1 MSQIQHNPDATPQ
14 NPLAPVQTGTAP
26 PAREGRRPSFDFFS
40 ADIWRR
46 FWAIASPYWRED
58 ERRKAWGF
66 LIVLVG
72 MLLAETQIAV
82 LLNEQAGEMTSAL
95 AARDA
100 DRFWQAIVYC
110 LIVVAVFVPTRS
122 LYYFV
127 RDTLGNHWRRWLS
140 ERLLGRYFQNQR
152 FYELTADSSIDN
164 PDQRIAEDVNTFT
177 QRSLYFLLIGLG
189 SLMQLV
195 AFSWV
200 LWQIS
205 HLLVYVLV
213 VYTAVGT
220 WLTVRV
226 FGAPLMRL
234 NFFQLKR
241 EADFRFSLV
250 RVRENAESIAFYR
263 GEQAELKQ
271 VRGRFA
277 GALRNYQRLLRQQLN
292 LNFFQQAYNQIA
304 IILPNILIA
313 NLVLSGDL
321 EVGQAIKAAGAFL
334 AVLGAVSI
342 IIDNFEGLSRFT
354 AGIERI
360 HGLLAALPARPGE
373 GGADAAEPAPLPR
386 RRRHTIATR
395 EAPELR
401 LQGVT
406 LNTPDGSRVL
416 VRGLSFTLH
425 KGDGLLIV
433 GESGSGKSSL
443 LRAIAGLWRAGEGRI
458 ERPPVSGSMF
468 LPQRPYMQVGSLRS
482 QLLYPQFDRA
492 VDDAA
497 LLQALHDV
505 NLPEL
510 AARSGGLDTEVDWAK
525 TLSLG
530 EQQRLAFA
538 RVLITQPRFVILDE
552 ATSALDR
559 ANEARLYQR
568 LLDAEVTLIS
578 IAHRAAVLDYH
589 THVLE
594 LTGNGGWQ
602 LHQADSFTF
611 DDGAPPAQRAAAGS
625 EGDTAPAAAAV
636 AAAGAPAA
644 DARQPAPGAPPRQ
657 PAAGA
662 PRAAAAPS
670 ADAGGGAAG
679 APGAAPPS
687 TTATA
692 IA

>member
-1 MSQIQHNPDATPQ
+1 MSQLDHNPDATPQ
-14 NPLAPVQTGTAP
+14 NPAARVQTGTAA
-26 PAREGRRPSFDFFS
+26 PARDRRRPSFDFF
-40 ADIWRR
+40 APEVWQR
-46 FWAIASPYWRED
+46 FWAIASPYWREG
-58 ERRKAWGF
+58 EKGKAWGF
-66 LIVLVG
+66 LILLIA

-82 LLNEQAGEMTSAL
+82 MLNDQAGEMTSAL
-95 AARDA
+95 AERNGE
-100 DRFWQAIVYC
+100 RFWHAIMVC

-140 ERLLGRYFQNQR
+140 ERLLGRYFLNQR
-152 FYELTADSSIDN
+152 FYELTAESSIDN

-200 LWQIS
+200 LWSIS
-205 HLLVYVLV
+205 HTLVYVLV
-213 VYTAVGT
+213 AYTALGT
-220 WLTVRV
+220 WLTVKV

-271 VRGRFA
+271 VRGRFK

-313 NLVLSGDL
+313 NLVLSGQL

-360 HGLLAALPARPGE
+360 HGLLAALPAQPGE
-373 GGADAAEPAPLPR
+373 SDEAVAAEPPPLPR
-386 RRRHTIATR
+386 RRRHTIETT
-395 EAPELR
+395 EAPELS

-406 LNTPDGSRVL
+406 LNTPDGKREL
-416 VRGLSFTLH
+416 VRDLSFTLH

-443 LRAIAGLWRAGEGRI
+443 LRAIAGLWPYAEGTVS
-458 ERPPVSGSMF
+458 RPVEGQSLF
-468 LPQRPYMQVGSLRS
+468 LPQKPYLPLGTLR
-482 QLLYPQFDRA
+482 
-492 VDDAA
+492 
-497 LLQALHDV
+497 QALYYPAATQPDGSAEQASETAEAIDV
-505 NLPEL
+505 LRRCQLGHL
-510 AARSGGLDTEVDWAK
+510 ASRIDDEADWGHS
-525 TLSLG
+525 LSLG
-530 EQQRLAFA
+530 EQQRLAIGRA
-538 RVLITQPRFVILDE
+538 LVNRPQVLFLDE
-552 ATSALDR
+552 ASSAMDEGLEH
-559 ANEARLYQR
+559 AMYQ
-568 LLDAEVTLIS
+568 LLRDSLPDSVLIS
-578 IAHRAAVLDYH
+578 VGHRSTLLEFHTQELEVLGEGKWR
-589 THVLE
+589 TQPL
-594 LTGNGGWQ
+594 G
-602 LHQADSFTF
+602 
-611 DDGAPPAQRAAAGS
+611 AAA
-625 EGDTAPAAAAV
+625 
-636 AAAGAPAA
+636 
-644 DARQPAPGAPPRQ
+644 
-657 PAAGA
+657 
-662 PRAAAAPS
+662 S
-670 ADAGGGAAG
+670 A
-679 APGAAPPS
+679 
-687 TTATA
+687 
-692 IA
+692 

>member
-1 MSQIQHNPDATPQ
+1 MSQLDHNPDATPQ
-14 NPLAPVQTGTAP
+14 NPAARVQTGTAA
-26 PAREGRRPSFDFFS
+26 PARDRRRPSFDFF
-40 ADIWRR
+40 APEVWQR
-46 FWAIASPYWRED
+46 FWAIASPYWREG
-58 ERRKAWGF
+58 EKGKAWGF
-66 LIVLVG
+66 LILLIA

-82 LLNEQAGEMTSAL
+82 MLNDQAGEMTSAL
-95 AARDA
+95 AERNGE
-100 DRFWQAIVYC
+100 RFWHAIMVC

-140 ERLLGRYFQNQR
+140 ERLLGRYFLNQR
-152 FYELTADSSIDN
+152 FYELTAESSIDN

-200 LWQIS
+200 LWSIS
-205 HLLVYVLV
+205 HTLVYVLV
-213 VYTAVGT
+213 AYTALGT
-220 WLTVRV
+220 WLTVKV

-271 VRGRFA
+271 VRGRFK

-292 LNFFQQAYNQIA
+292 LNFFQQTYNQIA

-313 NLVLSGDL
+313 NLVLSGQL

-360 HGLLAALPARPGE
+360 HGLLAALPAQPGE
-373 GGADAAEPAPLPR
+373 SDEAVAAEPPPLPR
-386 RRRHTIATR
+386 RRRHTIQTT
-395 EAPELR
+395 EAPELS

-406 LNTPDGSRVL
+406 LNTPDGKREL
-416 VRGLSFTLH
+416 VRDLSFTLH

-443 LRAIAGLWRAGEGRI
+443 LRAIAGLWN
-458 ERPPVSGSMF
+458 SGSGMVQHPPIEDMFF
-468 LPQRPYMQVGSLRS
+468 LPQRPYMQSGTLRS
-482 QLLYPQFDRA
+482 QIVYPAATTELADERLLE
-492 VDDAA
+492 
-497 LLQALHDV
+497 LLQAVHL
-505 NLPEL
+505 ETL
-510 AARSGGLDTEVDWAK
+510 AERVGGLDAVHDWEK
-525 TLSLG
+525 LLSTG

-538 RVLITQPRFVILDE
+538 RVLACSPRMVILDE
-552 ATSALDR
+552 ATSALDS
-559 ANEARLYQR
+559 ANETALYQR
-568 LLDAEVTLIS
+568 LRESGVTLVS
-578 IAHRAAVLDYH
+578 IAHRHAVLQYH
-589 THVLE
+589 SHVLE
-594 LTGNGGWQ
+594 
-602 LHQADSFTF
+602 FK
-611 DDGAPPAQRAAAGS
+611 DDGAW
-625 EGDTAPAAAAV
+625 
-636 AAAGAPAA
+636 
-644 DARQPAPGAPPRQ
+644 
-657 PAAGA
+657 
-662 PRAAAAPS
+662 
-670 ADAGGGAAG
+670 
-679 APGAAPPS
+679 
-687 TTATA
+687 
-692 IA
+692 

>member
-1 MSQIQHNPDATPQ
+1 MSHIEHNPDATPQ
-14 NPLAPVQTGTAP
+14 NPAAPVQTGTAA
-26 PAREGRRPSFDFFS
+26 PARDRQRPSFDFF
-40 ADIWRR
+40 APDVWRR
-46 FWAIASPYWRED
+46 FWAIASPYWREG

-66 LIVLVG
+66 LIVLIV
-72 MLLAETQIAV
+72 MLLAETQISV
-82 LLNEQAGEMTSAL
+82 MLNNQAGEMTSAL
-95 AARDA
+95 AARDS
-100 DRFWQAIVYC
+100 DRFWHAIMIC

-140 ERLLGRYFQNQR
+140 ERLLGRYFHDRR
-152 FYELTADSSIDN
+152 FYELTAEASIDN

-205 HLLVYVLV
+205 HMLVYVLV
-213 VYTAVGT
+213 AYTAVGT
-220 WLTVRV
+220 WLTVKV

-250 RVRENAESIAFYR
+250 RVRENAESIAFHR

-271 VRGRFA
+271 VRGRFK

-313 NLVLSGDL
+313 NLVLSGEL

-360 HGLLAALPARPGE
+360 HGLLSALPAKPGE
-373 GGADAAEPAPLPR
+373 AGDSAQAEPAPVPR
-386 RRRHTIATR
+386 RRRATIATS
-395 EAPELR
+395 EAPELS

-406 LNTPDGSRVL
+406 LKTPDGKREL
-416 VRGLSFTLH
+416 VRDLSFTLQ

-443 LRAIAGLWRAGEGRI
+443 LRAIAGLWRAGHGSIR
-458 ERPPVSGSMF
+458 RPPVADSMF

-482 QLLYPQFDRA
+482 QLLYPQFDREVEDA
-492 VDDAA
+492 V

-505 NLPEL
+505 NLPDL
-510 AARSGGLDTEVDWAK
+510 AERSGGLDAEVDWAK

-568 LLDAEVTLIS
+568 LLDADVTLIS
-578 IAHRAAVLDYH
+578 IAHRAAVLAWH

-594 LTGNGGWQ
+594 LTGAGRWQ
-602 LHQADSFTF
+602 LHEADGFSF
-611 DDGAPPAQRAAAGS
+611 DGEIPARHADPNTVALTA
-625 EGDTAPAAAAV
+625 APA
-636 AAAGAPAA
+636 
-644 DARQPAPGAPPRQ
+644 
-657 PAAGA
+657 
-662 PRAAAAPS
+662 
-670 ADAGGGAAG
+670 
-679 APGAAPPS
+679 
-687 TTATA
+687 
-692 IA
+692 

>member
-1 MSQIQHNPDATPQ
+1 MSQIEHNPDATPQ
-14 NPLAPVQTGTAP
+14 NPAAPVQTGTVP
-26 PAREGRRPSFDFFS
+26 PARDRQRPSFDFFS
-40 ADIWRR
+40 PHVWRR
-46 FWAIASPYWRED
+46 FWAIASPYWREG

-66 LIVLVG
+66 LIVLIV
-72 MLLAETQIAV
+72 MLLAETQISV
-82 LLNEQAGEMTSAL
+82 MLNNQAGEMTSAL
-95 AARDA
+95 AARDG
-100 DRFWQAIVYC
+100 DRFWHAIMIC

-140 ERLLGRYFQNQR
+140 ERLLGRYFHNQR
-152 FYELTADSSIDN
+152 FYELTGDNSIDN

-205 HLLVYVLV
+205 HMLVYVLV

-220 WLTVRV
+220 WLTVKV

-271 VRGRFA
+271 VRGRFK

-360 HGLLAALPARPGE
+360 HGLLTALPPKPGE
-373 GGADAAEPAPLPR
+373 ASEVAAAEPAPLPR
-386 RRRHTIATR
+386 RRRHTIQTS
-395 EAPELR
+395 EAPTLS

-406 LNTPDGSRVL
+406 LNTPDGKREL
-416 VRGLSFTLH
+416 VRDLSFTLQ

-443 LRAIAGLWRAGEGRI
+443 LRAIAGLWRAGQGSIR
-458 ERPPVSGSMF
+458 RPPVADSMF

-482 QLLYPQFDRA
+482 QLLYPQFDRDM
-492 VDDAA
+492 DDET
-497 LLQALHDV
+497 LLQALRDV

-510 AARSGGLDTEVDWAK
+510 AERSGGLDAEVDWAK

-559 ANEARLYQR
+559 SNEARLYQR
-568 LLDAEVTLIS
+568 LLDADVTLIS

-594 LTGNGGWQ
+594 LTGGGRWQ
-602 LHQADSFTF
+602 LHQAEHFSF
-611 DDGAPPAQRAAAGS
+611 DEGEAAAEVPAVGPQPLS
-625 EGDTAPAAAAV
+625 AAA
-636 AAAGAPAA
+636 
-644 DARQPAPGAPPRQ
+644 
-657 PAAGA
+657 
-662 PRAAAAPS
+662 
-670 ADAGGGAAG
+670 
-679 APGAAPPS
+679 
-687 TTATA
+687 
-692 IA
+692 

>member
-1 MSQIQHNPDATPQ
+1 MCAGQ
-14 NPLAPVQTGTAP
+14 
-26 PAREGRRPSFDFFS
+26 
-40 ADIWRR
+40 
-46 FWAIASPYWRED
+46 
-58 ERRKAWGF
+58 
-66 LIVLVG
+66 
-72 MLLAETQIAV
+72 QIAV
-82 LLNEQAGEMTSAL
+82 MLNEQAGEMTSAL
-95 AARDA
+95 AARDGG
-100 DRFWQAIVYC
+100 RFWHAIVVC

-140 ERLLGRYFQNQR
+140 ERLLGRYFHNQR
-152 FYELTADSSIDN
+152 FYELTSNDTVDN

-200 LWQIS
+200 LWSIS
-205 HLLVYVLV
+205 HTLVYVLV
-213 VYTAVGT
+213 AYTALGT
-220 WLTVRV
+220 WLTVKV

-271 VRGRFA
+271 VRGRFK

-304 IILPNILIA
+304 IILPNVLIA
-313 NLVLSGDL
+313 NLVLSGEL

-360 HGLLAALPARPGE
+360 HGLMAALPAQPGE
-373 GGADAAEPAPLPR
+373 SADAPEAEPAPLPR
-386 RRRHTIATR
+386 RRRTIQTS
-395 EAPELR
+395 EAPELS

-406 LNTPDGSRVL
+406 LNTPDGKREL
-416 VRGLSFTLH
+416 VRGLSFTLQR
-425 KGDGLLIV
+425 GDGLLIV

-443 LRAIAGLWRAGEGRI
+443 LRAIAGLWRAGEGSI
-458 ERPPVSGSMF
+458 QRPPVADSMF

-482 QLLYPQFDRA
+482 QLLYPQFDRD
-492 VDDAA
+492 VDDAVLLGA
-497 LLQALHDV
+497 LQEV
-505 NLPEL
+505 NLPDL
-510 AARSGGLDTEVDWAK
+510 AERSGGLDAEVDWAK

-538 RVLITQPRFVILDE
+538 RVLISAPRFVILDE
-552 ATSALDR
+552 ATSALDT
-559 ANEARLYQR
+559 ANERRLYQR
-568 LLDAEVTLIS
+568 LLAEGATLIS
-578 IAHRAAVLDYH
+578 IAHRSAVLEHH

-594 LTGNGGWQ
+594 LTGGGRWK
-602 LHQADSFTF
+602 LHEAEAYAF
-611 DDGAPPAQRAAAGS
+611 DDGTASGQRAPAKDAAPGQ
-625 EGDTAPAAAAV
+625 
-636 AAAGAPAA
+636 A
-644 DARQPAPGAPPRQ
+644 DAWPGPARMA
-657 PAAGA
+657 
-662 PRAAAAPS
+662 S
-670 ADAGGGAAG
+670 A
-679 APGAAPPS
+679 
-687 TTATA
+687 
-692 IA
+692 

>member
-1 MSQIQHNPDATPQ
+1 MSQLDHNPDATPQ
-14 NPLAPVQTGTAP
+14 NPAAPVQTGTAAS
-26 PAREGRRPSFDFFS
+26 ARDRRRPSFDFF
-40 ADIWRR
+40 APEVWQR
-46 FWAIASPYWRED
+46 FWAIASPYWREG
-58 ERRKAWGF
+58 EKGKAWGF
-66 LIVLVG
+66 LILLIA

-82 LLNEQAGEMTSAL
+82 MLNDQAGEMTSAL
-95 AARDA
+95 AERNGE
-100 DRFWQAIVYC
+100 RFWHAIMVC

-140 ERLLGRYFQNQR
+140 ERLLGRYFLNQR
-152 FYELTADSSIDN
+152 FYELTAESSIDN

-200 LWQIS
+200 LWSIS
-205 HLLVYVLV
+205 HTLVYVLV
-213 VYTAVGT
+213 AYTALGT
-220 WLTVRV
+220 WLTVKV

-271 VRGRFA
+271 VRGRFK

-313 NLVLSGDL
+313 NLVLSGQL

-342 IIDNFEGLSRFT
+342 IIDNFEGLSRFA

-360 HGLLAALPARPGE
+360 HGLLAALPAQPGE
-373 GGADAAEPAPLPR
+373 SDEAVAAEPPPLPR
-386 RRRHTIATR
+386 RRRHTIETT
-395 EAPELR
+395 EAPELS

-406 LNTPDGSRVL
+406 LNTPDGKREL
-416 VRGLSFTLH
+416 VRDLSFTLH

-443 LRAIAGLWRAGEGRI
+443 LRAIAGLWRSGEGSI
-458 ERPPVSGSMF
+458 QRPPVTDSMF

-482 QLLYPQFDRA
+482 QLLYPQFDREL
-492 VDDAA
+492 DDAV
-497 LLQALHDV
+497 LQQALHDV
-505 NLPEL
+505 NLPDL
-510 AARSGGLDTEVDWAK
+510 VQRSGGLDTEVDWAK

-538 RVLITQPRFVILDE
+538 RVLISAPRFVILDE
-552 ATSALDR
+552 ATSALDT
-559 ANEARLYQR
+559 ANEARLYRR
-568 LLDAEVTLIS
+568 LLAEDATLIS
-578 IAHRAAVLDYH
+578 IAHRAAVLDHH

-594 LTGNGGWQ
+594 LTGGGRWA
-602 LHQADSFTF
+602 LHQAEGFAF
-611 DDGAPPAQRAAAGS
+611 DEGPSSRSTA
-625 EGDTAPAAAAV
+625 GDTAATGDGA
-636 AAAGAPAA
+636 APANW
-644 DARQPAPGAPPRQ
+644 
-657 PAAGA
+657 
-662 PRAAAAPS
+662 
-670 ADAGGGAAG
+670 
-679 APGAAPPS
+679 PGAARAAS
-687 TTATA
+687 A
-692 IA
+692 

>member
-1 MSQIQHNPDATPQ
+1 MNPSRHTPDDARPASA
-14 NPLAPVQTGTAP
+14 APTAANAGKAQADA
-26 PAREGRRPSFDFFS
+26 ARRNRFNFFS
-40 ADIWRR
+40 RDVWAR
-46 FWAIASPYWRED
+46 FWAIATPYWRED
-58 ERRKAWGF
+58 EKTKAWGF
-66 LIVLVG
+66 IIVLIG

-95 AARDA
+95 AAKDK
-100 DRFWQAIVYC
+100 DRFWHAIVYC

-140 ERLLGRYFQNQR
+140 HRLLGRYFHNQR
-152 FYELTADSSIDN
+152 FYELTSSTEIDN

-177 QRSLYFLLIGLG
+177 QRSLYFLLIGIG

-200 LWQIS
+200 LWSIS
-205 HLLVYVLV
+205 PKLVYVLIA
-213 VYTAVGT
+213 YTFLGT
-220 WLTVRV
+220 WLTVKV

-263 GEQAELKQ
+263 GEQAELRQ
-271 VRGRFA
+271 VKGRFA
-277 GALRNYQRLLRQQLN
+277 TAFRNFQRLLRQQLN

-313 NLVLSGDL
+313 DLVLSGEL

-334 AVLGAVSI
+334 AVLGAVSL
-342 IIDNFEGLSRFT
+342 IIDHFEGLSRFT

-360 HGLLAALPARPGE
+360 HGLMSVLPPQPGE
-373 GGADAAEPAPLPR
+373 SADVVPATDAAPVPR
-386 RRRHTIATR
+386 RKRQTIHSS
-395 EAPELR
+395 EAPELS

-406 LNTPDGSRVL
+406 LHTPNFERQL
-416 VRGLSFTLH
+416 VQDLSLNLR

-443 LRAIAGLWRAGEGRI
+443 LRAIAGLWRSGTGRI
-458 ERPPVSGSMF
+458 QRPPVADSMF

-482 QLLYPQFDRA
+482 QLLYPQFDRD
-492 VDDAA
+492 VGDDV
-497 LLQALHDV
+497 LLQALIDV

-510 AARSGGLDTEVDWAK
+510 AQRSGGLDSEVDWAK

-538 RVLITQPRFVILDE
+538 RVLIAQPRFVILDE
-552 ATSALDR
+552 ATSALDA

-568 LLDAEVTLIS
+568 LVDSDTTLIS
-578 IAHRAAVLDYH
+578 IAHRAAVLEYH

-594 LTGNGGWQ
+594 LTGGGRWR
-602 LHQADSFTF
+602 LHEAEQFSFEPTST
-611 DDGAPPAQRAAAGS
+611 ARAVPLAAV
-625 EGDTAPAAAAV
+625 PAAA
-636 AAAGAPAA
+636 
-644 DARQPAPGAPPRQ
+644 
-657 PAAGA
+657 
-662 PRAAAAPS
+662 
-670 ADAGGGAAG
+670 
-679 APGAAPPS
+679 
-687 TTATA
+687 
-692 IA
+692 